1 MLSNNLVLALAS
13 ARVAVA
19 HFGLTYP
26 LWRFDTLS
34 EAGEAKYS
42 QWTYPCAGVAYKTGN
57 VTDWPIGGGSLRLDL
72 HHAWTYVFVNL
83 ALGENATNFNVS
95 LTPEFWNVSGKGTLC
110 VDKLPVPIDVRDG
123 ALASLQVVTVGESG
137 SALYNCADIRFRR
150 DAKGPGDCASS
161 KGLVYQKVKQQS
173 GDGGAAGNSSTNGT
187 AGNAMGANMV
197 ALLTAAGLA
206 SGFALGL

>member
-1 MLSNNLVLALAS
+1 M
-13 ARVAVA
+13 
-19 HFGLTYP
+19 
-26 LWRFDTLS
+26 
-34 EAGEAKYS
+34 
-42 QWTYPCAGVAYKTGN
+42 
-57 VTDWPIGGGSLRLDL
+57 
-72 HHAWTYVFVNL
+72 
-83 ALGENATNFNVS
+83 
-95 LTPEFWNVSGKGTLC
+95 
-110 VDKLPVPIDVRDG
+110 DKLPVPIDVRDG

-187 AGNAMGANMV
+187 AGNATKGSAGIAVGANMV

>member
-1 MLSNNLVLALAS
+1 M
-13 ARVAVA
+13 AVA
-19 HFGLTYP
+19 LRRNTEY
-26 LWRFDTLS
+26 DTTCSDFFLQRQ
-34 EAGEAKYS
+34 G
-42 QWTYPCAGVAYKTGN
+42 AGVPYKTGN
-57 VTDWPIGGGSLRLDL
+57 VTDWPVGGGGSLRLDL

-110 VDKLPVPIDVRDG
+110 VDKLPVPVDARDG
-123 ALASLQVVTVGESG
+123 APASLQVVTVGESG

-161 KGLVYQKVKQQS
+161 KGLVIQKVKQQGG
-173 GDGGAAGNSSTNGT
+173 GDGRAALNSSTNGT
-187 AGNAMGANMV
+187 AGNDTKGGAGVAAGANMV
-197 ALLTAAGLA
+197 ALLTAVGLA